1 MAREPWPV
9 NSSTAWTHPITHPIE
24 RQTAK
29 GAYQASTNGGM
40 RHTVGISM
48 RSDGSGMKL
57 GFWQGHSNFMDPSIV
72 EYGGSFELI
81 FTRF

>member
-1 MAREPWPV
+1 MCDEGEAPENCR
-9 NSSTAWTHPITHPIE
+9 SSKTAFLDL
-24 RQTAK
+24 
-29 GAYQASTNGGM
+29 GACLNRFFMGTLEL
-40 RHTVGISM
+40 
-48 RSDGSGMKL
+48 RSALRFHKIIHDGSGMKL